1 MQTLAAVAPGLF
13 CAASG
18 LNGNTGRDPQQ
29 PGTVIWFTGLPGC
42 GKSSICDFVL
52 SMLRDKGFDPVLLR
66 MDDRRK
72 QYFPRPEYT
81 REEREKAYGLF
92 AREAVEYARQG
103 RLVLMDATAPRL
115 EMRKRVR
122 DRVPVFAEIHIYCT
136 LDTAMHRE
144 RSRPGGQVMAE
155 LYDKALER
163 KKTGRDFPGLG
174 MVIGVDQ
181 EFEVDPEAEMTLEN
195 DHLSLQ
201 EAGQKVSN
209 FILENIL
216 CK

>member
-1 MQTLAAVAPGLF
+1 MQTLAAIAPGLF
-13 CAASG
+13 CTESG
-18 LNGNTGRDPQQ
+18 LDGNTDKYQQ
-29 PGTVIWFTGLPGC
+29 KSGTVIWFTGLPGC

-52 SMLRDKGFDPVLLR
+52 ARLRDKGFDPVLLR

-72 QYFPRPEYT
+72 IYFPRPEYT
-81 REEREKAYGLF
+81 REERERAYELF
-92 AREAVEYARQG
+92 AQEAVEAALQG
-103 RLVLMDATAPRL
+103 RLVLMDATAPRI
-115 EMRKRVR
+115 EMRKKVR
-122 DRVPVFAEIHIYCT
+122 EQVPAFAEIHIRCT
-136 LDTAMHRE
+136 LNTAMHRE

-155 LYDKALER
+155 LYDRALER
-163 KKTGRDFPGLG
+163 KKTGRDIPGLG

-201 EAGQKVSN
+201 EAGQRVNS

-216 CK
+216 SK

>member
-1 MQTLAAVAPGLF
+1 MQTIAA
-13 CAASG
+13 AASG
-18 LNGNTGRDPQQ
+18 LFCTASGLDGNTGRDPQQ

-52 SMLRDKGFDPVLLR
+52 SRLRDKGFDPVLLR

-81 REEREKAYGLF
+81 REEREKAYEFF
-92 AREAVEYARQG
+92 AQEAVSHARQG
-103 RLVLMDATAPRL
+103 RLVLMDATAPRI
-115 EMRKRVR
+115 EMRRRVR
-122 DRVPVFAEIHIYCT
+122 DQIPVFAEIHIHCT
-136 LDTAMHRE
+136 LDTAMRRE

-163 KKTGRDFPGLG
+163 KKTGRDIPGLG

-181 EFEVDPEAEMTLEN
+181 EFEVDPEAEMTLQN

-201 EAGQKVSN
+201 EAGQKASK
-209 FILENIL
+209 FILESIL
-216 CK
+216 LQ

>member
-1 MQTLAAVAPGLF
+1 MQTLATYGPGLF

-18 LNGNTGRDPQQ
+18 PDTKTNRDPQNS
-29 PGTVIWFTGLPGC
+29 GTVIWFTGLPGC

-52 SMLRDKGFDPVLLR
+52 ARLRDKGFDPVLLR
-66 MDDRRK
+66 MDDRRRI
-72 QYFPRPEYT
+72 YFPKPRYT
-81 REEREKAYGLF
+81 REERERAYELF
-92 AREAVEYARQG
+92 AQEAVEAALQG
-103 RLVLMDATAPRL
+103 RLVLMDATAPRI

-122 DRVPVFAEIHIYCT
+122 GQVHAFAEIHIHCT

-163 KKTGRDFPGLG
+163 KNTGRDIPGLG

-181 EFEVDPEAEMTLEN
+181 EFEVDPKAEMTLEN

-201 EAGQKVSN
+201 EAGQKVST
-209 FILENIL
+209 FILESIL
-216 CK
+216 SP

>member
-1 MQTLAAVAPGLF
+1 MQTIAA
-13 CAASG
+13 AASG
-18 LNGNTGRDPQQ
+18 LFCTASGLDGNTGRDPQQ
-29 PGTVIWFTGLPGC
+29 PGTAIWFTGLPGC

-52 SMLRDKGFDPVLLR
+52 ASLRDKGFDPVLLR
-66 MDDRRK
+66 MDDRRRI
-72 QYFPRPEYT
+72 YFPSPQYT
-81 REEREKAYGLF
+81 REEREQAYQLF
-92 AREAVEYARQG
+92 SREAVEAAREG
-103 RLVLMDATAPRL
+103 RLVLMDATAPRI
-115 EMRKRVR
+115 EMRKMVR
-122 DRVPVFAEIHIYCT
+122 DQVPAFAEIHIHCT
-136 LDTAMHRE
+136 LNTAMHRE

-163 KKTGRDFPGLG
+163 KKTGRDVPGLG

-181 EFEVDPEAEMTLEN
+181 EFEMDPEAEMILEN

-201 EAGQKVSN
+201 EAGEKVSE